1 MTGLPMPDF
10 SADTMT
16 AVQHIAGNTLEKT
29 IRSDS
34 KILFILEKG
43 PRRVGIILKKV
54 LIQA

>member
-1 MTGLPMPDF
+1 MTGLPKPDF
-10 SADTMT
+10 SADTM
-16 AVQHIAGNTLEKT
+16 LEKT